1 MKVARAFVAALI
13 GTVQA
18 FFEPRQAPLQD
29 LSFHPFAGDAVK
41 RTGEYEGKLA
51 EQRGGQP
58 MPAPELR
65 TAPFP
70 VTATDRRNVAGAN
83 SADSVAPGAT
93 VTLQPALPEHVPA
106 QRTSFAPAAGV
117 AVSARRWPE
126 FQLVVHLD
134 EHCRPGTSAETE
146 PGPDT
151 LSASCAWLSSRTSHA
166 ESCVSNQAPECP

>member
-1 MKVARAFVAALI
+1 MNATRAFAAALI

-18 FFEPRQAPLQD
+18 FFEPRHAPLQD
-29 LSFHPFAGDAVK
+29 LSFHPFAGAAVS

-51 EQRGGQP
+51 EQRGRQA

-70 VTATDRRNVAGAN
+70 ETATVRRKVAGAK

-106 QRTSFAPAAGV
+106 QCTSFAPTAAK
-117 AVSARRWPE
+117 
-126 FQLVVHLD
+126 
-134 EHCRPGTSAETE
+134 
-146 PGPDT
+146 
-151 LSASCAWLSSRTSHA
+151 
-166 ESCVSNQAPECP
+166 